1 MLCRMPAPTERTQ
14 VHRHPERG
22 DYDRATIDAILDE
35 ALICHVAF
43 NDGEGAPRCLPTIHA
58 RVGDTVYLHGSKA
71 ARAWKALRA
80 GAEVCLVA
88 TIVDALVLARSA
100 FNHSMNYRSVVVF
113 GTAREVTAPEELHTA
128 ATAITSHVAPGRE
141 HEARMP
147 TDEEYRQTLLL
158 AVPLDEASAKVRTG
172 PPKDDDPDLEL
183 PIWAGLL
190 PFVTSTADPEPSP
203 DLQPGIDV
211 PPSVARYRRPASG

>member
-1 MLCRMPAPTERTQ
+1 MQAPTSRTQ

-22 DYDRATIDAILDE
+22 DYGRETIDAILDE

-43 NDGEGAPRCLPTIHA
+43 IDERGGPRCLPTIHA
-58 RVGDTVYLHGSKA
+58 RVGDTVYLHGSRA

-100 FNHSMNYRSVVVF
+100 FNHSMNYRSVVVY
-113 GTAREVTAPEELHTA
+113 GEAREVTDPEELHTA
-128 ATAITSHVAPGRE
+128 ATAITSHVAPGRQD
-141 HEARMP
+141 EARMP
-147 TDEEYRQTLLL
+147 TAEEYRQTLLL
-158 AVPLDEASAKVRTG
+158 AVPLSEASAKVRIG
-172 PPKDDDPDLEL
+172 PPKDDDEDLDL

-190 PFVTSTADPEPSP
+190 PFVTTAGAPEPAP
-203 DLQPGIDV
+203 DLRSGLAV
-211 PPSVARYRRPASG
+211 PPSVTGYHRPGAG